1 MKVYLAQ
8 PWGGLGDNL
17 QFSTLPKLYHEKGYE
32 FYLSNENSCRN
43 DEIFEFC
50 WGTNPYVR
58 GVVNHPPTVGSIAP
72 DLPLKTV
79 DNIISASEIRHGF
92 SPTNRYADIYYE
104 PKLIDD
110 LSETILVDLSA
121 VTLFRSGIDR
131 YYNMD
136 KLFES
141 VSKNIPKENS
151 RIVQFTNSNFSYLSG
166 EFEFERNPINVGS
179 IFEYADYIHSCKEY
193 YCLYSGGNTMASA
206 IKYKYNSKVEINC
219 FLHWELQRYL
229 DMGYFIYD
237 NVNYIEA
244 L

>member
-1 MKVYLAQ
+1 
-8 PWGGLGDNL
+8 
-17 QFSTLPKLYHEKGYE
+17 
-32 FYLSNENSCRN
+32 
-43 DEIFEFC
+43 
-50 WGTNPYVR
+50 
-58 GVVNHPPTVGSIAP
+58 
-72 DLPLKTV
+72 
-79 DNIISASEIRHGF
+79 
-92 SPTNRYADIYYE
+92 
-104 PKLIDD
+104 
-110 LSETILVDLSA
+110 
-121 VTLFRSGIDR
+121 
-131 YYNMD
+131 MD

-206 IKYKYNSKVEINC
+206 IKYKYNSKVKINC

-229 DMGYFIYD
+229 DMAYFIYD